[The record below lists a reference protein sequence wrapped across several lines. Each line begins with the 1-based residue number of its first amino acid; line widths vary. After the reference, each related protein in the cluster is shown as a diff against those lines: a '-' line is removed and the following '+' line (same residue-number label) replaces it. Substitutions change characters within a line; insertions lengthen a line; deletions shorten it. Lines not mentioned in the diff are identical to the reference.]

1 MGQCSVGDAVCK
13 TPVKPPRVEAAGRA
27 GLERRRESKPCAQAA
42 EGRSAASGRSP
53 AACGYSRRTLGLLL
67 PRLPFLR
74 QLESKLRVNGEFEE
88 SGRAGTPEGMRE
100 TGRVSAGP
108 SSKAASPSQQG
119 GLAGPG
125 LTPRAGEKYEFG
137 SPPPPGTGPLSPVL
151 LICLHGP
158 REHAC
163 VHVCDHV
170 DQATDSSRRSIR
182 SPSWSHSH
190 PRMS

>member
-1 MGQCSVGDAVCK
+1 MCSSSGGAVGSLRQEPSCLWVQPANLGASPPK
-13 TPVKPPRVEAAGRA
+13 APV
-27 GLERRRESKPCAQAA
+27 SQAA
-42 EGRSAASGRSP
+42 REQAEGEWGVRGEW
-53 AACGYSRRTLGLLL
+53 
-67 PRLPFLR
+67 
-74 QLESKLRVNGEFEE
+74 ESWR
-88 SGRAGTPEGMRE
+88 TPEGMRE

-125 LTPRAGEKYEFG
+125 LTPRAGEKYEFR